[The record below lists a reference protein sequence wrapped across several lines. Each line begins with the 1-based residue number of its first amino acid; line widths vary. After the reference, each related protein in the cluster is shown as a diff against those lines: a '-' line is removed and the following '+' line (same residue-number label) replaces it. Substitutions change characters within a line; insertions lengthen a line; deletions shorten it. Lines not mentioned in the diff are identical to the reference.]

1 MPVLQNEKRY
11 SEAIDEYSMA
21 IECRPRL
28 TVAHLNKGIVLA
40 QLGQHADAMKV
51 RAVSSILDGG

>member
-1 MPVLQNEKRY
+1 MLQDQKRY
-11 SEAIDEYSMA
+11 TESLHEYNMA

-40 QLGQHADAMKV
+40 LLNRRQEAIKV
-51 RAVSSILDGG
+51 GIVYYYLS